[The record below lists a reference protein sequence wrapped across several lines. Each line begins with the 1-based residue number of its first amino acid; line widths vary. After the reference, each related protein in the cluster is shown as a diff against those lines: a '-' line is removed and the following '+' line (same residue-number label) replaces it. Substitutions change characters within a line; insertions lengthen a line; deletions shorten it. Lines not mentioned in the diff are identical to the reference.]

1 MSRQYYVD
9 PSRPVGKVVM
19 FGGNKTGGTQADKTW
34 VLEVDDPSEPSYKWS
49 LIQNDGTY
57 EMNCPSSQGYGY
69 PSPRSSPGLAFDGKE
84 LVLFGGT
91 PITSDTWFLV
101 LPRGTP
107 PSPRQG
113 GQDVPRP
120 LYALGPCEYTAPSL
134 ARGP

>member
-1 MSRQYYVD
+1 MLLQTGELPTSNHGKRLAAPRPPDALLGALRAGSCSAHRHAMSRQYYVD

-84 LVLFGGT
+84 LVL
-91 PITSDTWFLV
+91 
-101 LPRGTP
+101 
-107 PSPRQG
+107 
-113 GQDVPRP
+113 
-120 LYALGPCEYTAPSL
+120 
-134 ARGP
+134 